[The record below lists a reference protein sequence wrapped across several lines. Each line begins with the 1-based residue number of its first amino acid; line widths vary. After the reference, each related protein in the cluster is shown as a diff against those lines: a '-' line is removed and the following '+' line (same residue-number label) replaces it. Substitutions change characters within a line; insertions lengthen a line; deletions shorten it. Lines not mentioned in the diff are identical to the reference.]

1 MGAGGAGSTYSYA
14 GVRASRATGSV
25 KPKEFKFSFEDA
37 AAARSSPP
45 KPTRPVSA
53 GPIRA
58 QVNPP
63 PASKKITLD
72 DQATRFDRQRIS
84 PARRGAV
91 DRAIGA

>member
-1 MGAGGAGSTYSYA
+1 MGDGGAGSNYSYA

-45 KPTRPVSA
+45 KTTRPVSA

-63 PASKKITLD
+63 PCPKRLLTITTRLD
-72 DQATRFDRQRIS
+72 DSEYR
-84 PARRGAV
+84 PRGE
-91 DRAIGA
+91 GLLSC